1 MVLLAACLATLCVVL
16 LGEMGALR
24 GLDDRLLDLRLRHWP
39 RDVQPMSSDIV
50 MVDIDDR
57 SLERVGRWPWPRS
70 RLADCINELKRAGA
84 RTIVLDLDLSDPQ
97 GLAWDQSVEAIID
110 GDAVLADA
118 ADDRVVLAV
127 LPTDDE
133 LNERWLDAGGDPLV
147 LRRVLAK
154 LQHNPAMDVHASMNL
169 SATDASAATATMHML
184 RRAAVERTIADGTDP
199 HALLVTAGRQSA
211 VLRPLV
217 EAAARR
223 HAVRHRLPG
232 LVARDTQRAASPSD
246 RLPVPILLNQAG
258 SCGYVTILYRDP
270 DGAIRRIQAG
280 VPLTA
285 NELALPLGL
294 AAVVHHL
301 DIDPESIL
309 VDDDLLILGDT
320 VLPLQNGLLTINWP
334 RSPVGPD
341 WPDMHRPDA
350 SVPQFHGHLSMGEIV
365 ELAAARRVVDANLAA
380 LRDLTAA
387 LLRVIRD
394 TPDIEVGDWLSPDIL
409 AEIEGEIDFTLGDA
423 RTHADLSVLMADA
436 DESTGALL
444 RLMFNWRQLVDAAA
458 YAETSIAENEASLH
472 EAVNDRLVFLG
483 WTATGALADFVP
495 TAVGPRTPGVLV
507 HAALAD
513 MVLQDRT
520 LQEPAQY
527 ITAGLTAVLGLL
539 AGLITAW
546 ASPWLATVAVVV
558 LIGVWLGVDFA
569 ALSSGFLLPAAV
581 PMVAIGASWAAGTGT
596 RAIREARERAQ
607 ITRQFRARVP
617 GALVDELAR
626 HPESVSMTG
635 QCREVSILFAD
646 LAGFTTASERMGP
659 EATVALLNRC
669 MRDLTEQLT
678 QHSAYVNKFLGDGL
692 LAFWSAFGDQ
702 ADQADLACSAA
713 LACGRAIDAIN
724 ADRPDE
730 VPLRARV
737 GIATGEAIVGDCGA
751 PPKLNDYTVIGDTAN
766 LAARLESANK
776 QFGTR
781 VLVDARTIECLQDP
795 TSIAHIPLGPVG
807 VVGRNAAVELHE
819 LLPTPPSTS
828 ILDGWTSLVGAMHD
842 GDLGMLSG
850 ALQALEAGGVPAT
863 RLAPWH
869 EHLERAH
876 GPNEIEHD
884 VLRLSEK

>member
-1 MVLLAACLATLCVVL
+1 MLQMTVLY
-16 LGEMGALR
+16 
-24 GLDDRLLDLRLRHWP
+24 WP
-39 RDVQPMSSDIV
+39 S
-50 MVDIDDR
+50 
-57 SLERVGRWPWPRS
+57 
-70 RLADCINELKRAGA
+70 C
-84 RTIVLDLDLSDPQ
+84 
-97 GLAWDQSVEAIID
+97 
-110 GDAVLADA
+110 
-118 ADDRVVLAV
+118 
-127 LPTDDE
+127 LPTM
-133 LNERWLDAGGDPLV
+133 NSPIVGSMPAATHWSC
-147 LRRVLAK
+147 K
-154 LQHNPAMDVHASMNL
+154 TYWQNLQQNPAMDVHASMDL
-169 SATDASAATATMHML
+169 SGVNASAATATMHML
-184 RRAAVERTIADGTDP
+184 RRAAVERTIARGTDP
-199 HALLVTAGRQSA
+199 DALLVAAGRSSA

-232 LVARDTQRAASPSD
+232 LVTHDTQRAASPSD
-246 RLPVPILLNQAG
+246 RLPVPTLLNKAG

-270 DGAIRRIQAG
+270 DGAIRRIQGG
-280 VPLTA
+280 VPLTS
-285 NELALPLGL
+285 NELVLPLGL

-301 DIDPESIL
+301 GVEAKSIL

-365 ELAAARRVVDANLAA
+365 ELAAARRVIDANRDA
-380 LRDLTAA
+380 LRDLTVA

-394 TPDIEVGDWLSPDIL
+394 TPDVEVSDWLSPHVRD
-409 AEIEGEIDFTLGDA
+409 EIEDEIDFTLGDV
-423 RTHADLSVLMADA
+423 RTRADLSVLMADT

-444 RLMFNWRQLVDAAA
+444 RLMFDWRQLLEAEA
-458 YAETSIAENEASLH
+458 YAEASIAENEASLH
-472 EAVNDRLVFLG
+472 DAVNDRLVFLG

-527 ITAGLTAVLGLL
+527 ITAGLTAVLGLF

-546 ASPWLATVAVVV
+546 ASPWIATLAVAVLVC
-558 LIGVWLGVDFA
+558 VWLGVDFA

-626 HPESVSMTG
+626 HPEAVSMAG

-678 QHSAYVNKFLGDGL
+678 EHSAYVNKFLGDGL
-692 LAFWSAFGDQ
+692 LAFWSAFGEQ
-702 ADQADLACSAA
+702 EDQADLACSAA
-713 LACGRAIDAIN
+713 LACGRVIDAIN
-724 ADRPDE
+724 ADRPNDP
-730 VPLRARV
+730 PLRARV
-737 GIATGEAIVGDCGA
+737 GVATGEAIVGDCGA

-776 QFGTR
+776 QFGTC

-795 TSIAHIPLGPVG
+795 VSIAHLPLGPVG
-807 VVGRNAAVELHE
+807 VVGRNAPVELHE
-819 LLPTPPSTS
+819 LLPTPPSEA
-828 ILDGWTSLVGAMHD
+828 IVDGWATLVRAMHD
-842 GDLGMLSG
+842 GDLGILSE
-850 ALQALEAGGVPAT
+850 ALQVLEACGVPT
-863 RLAPWH
+863 MRLAPWH
-869 EHLERAH
+869 GHLERAH
-876 GPNEIEHD
+876 TPNDAERH